1 MKEVQEK
8 RKKDV
13 KKKVRKA
20 GTEREQNG
28 NIATNIKESLDHTC
42 MSPYILLCN
51 AKNHSYI
58 NGSMLRDIK
67 NSSDEIS
74 NEEFVHHIQNKT
86 ETPGPFSY
94 SANCI
99 V

>member
-1 MKEVQEK
+1 M
-8 RKKDV
+8 
-13 KKKVRKA
+13 KKKIRKA
-20 GTEREQNG
+20 GTEREHSDEHEREPRPHLHVSVYFTLQR
-28 NIATNIKESLDHTC
+28 E
-42 MSPYILLCN
+42 
-51 AKNHSYI
+51 NHSYI
-58 NGSMLRDIK
+58 NASMLRDIK